1 MIRLKATNIF
11 RKQLRELIK
20 TTIRN
25 LKVNLFYLMSLSQS
39 NIKYTMKS
47 YTIQEINEVLKGVII
62 GTTSTRIKA
71 PEQLELA
78 NSEEISFIGNK
89 KYEKY
94 WEDSN
99 ACAAVVNEDI
109 SIEPGENRAF
119 IKVKNADLAMSQV
132 LELFAPPTPLF
143 DTEIHPTAII
153 DATAIIG
160 YGSRI
165 GAGSYIGPKVLI
177 GENVTIYPN
186 VTILD
191 ECTIGKKTVI
201 WSGVVVRERCHMGN
215 DCIIHP
221 NATIGADGFGFR
233 PDPQRGLVKIP
244 QIGNVVLGNGVEIGA
259 NSCVDRGK
267 FSSTVLGDGCKIDN
281 LIQIGHNSKL
291 GRFCIMAGQSGL
303 AGSVTLGDG
312 VIIGGSASITD
323 HVTIGSGSI
332 IGGGSG
338 VTKDVPAGKTLLGYP
353 AIEARDTLKQ
363 WAILKRLVN
372 ESKK

>member
-1 MIRLKATNIF
+1 
-11 RKQLRELIK
+11 
-20 TTIRN
+20 
-25 LKVNLFYLMSLSQS
+25 
-39 NIKYTMKS
+39 MKS
-47 YTIQEINEVLKGVII
+47 YSIQEINEILNGIII
-62 GTTSTRIKA
+62 GDTSIKITA
-71 PEQLELA
+71 PEELELA
-78 NSEEISFIGNK
+78 IVSDISIIGHK
-89 KYEKY
+89 KYEKF
-94 WEDSN
+94 WANSK
-99 ACAAVVNEDI
+99 ACAAIINEDI

-119 IKVKNADLAMSQV
+119 IKVQNADLAMSQV

-143 DTEIHPTAII
+143 SIDIHPTAII
-153 DATAIIG
+153 DKTAIIG
-160 YGSRI
+160 NGTRI
-165 GAGSYIGPKVLI
+165 GAGSYIGPKVQL

-191 ECTIGKKTVI
+191 ECTIGKNTVI
-201 WSGVVVRERCHMGN
+201 WSGAVIRERCHMGN

-244 QIGNVVLGNGVEIGA
+244 QIGNVILGNNVEIGA
-259 NSCVDRGK
+259 NTCVDRGK

-303 AGSVTLGDG
+303 AGSVTLGNG
-312 VIIGGSASITD
+312 VLIGGSASITD
-323 HVTIGSGSI
+323 HVTIGDGAI

-338 VTKDVPAGKTLLGYP
+338 VTKDIPGGKTMLGYP
-353 AIEARDTLKQ
+353 AIEARDALKQ